1 MHILLINTNPVVS
14 RLFYDI
20 SKDDDI
26 SIDEIDSMDNLKD
39 ECNYDIVFV
48 DEESYREEQKEFLFG
63 LDTLLKVFF
72 SYKSD
77 EMIEFDR
84 TLSKP
89 FLPSQI
95 IDIISDVKEQNRS
108 SAILDIDELEKIKD
122 LLNMSE
128 ESNGIKTAKEELC
141 IDDCKLSDNVY
152 KKSSIKIENRVKKQ
166 MLIEEAVKFTIKN
179 LTKKQKKKL
188 LKGKEIEIK
197 IKLKGKR

>member
-39 ECNYDIVFV
+39 ECSYDIVFV

-122 LLNMSE
+122 LLEMDEVVEEINSNSE
-128 ESNGIKTAKEELC
+128 EKE
-141 IDDCKLSDNVY
+141 
-152 KKSSIKIENRVKKQ
+152 
-166 MLIEEAVKFTIKN
+166 IEEQILINEAIEIAMIN